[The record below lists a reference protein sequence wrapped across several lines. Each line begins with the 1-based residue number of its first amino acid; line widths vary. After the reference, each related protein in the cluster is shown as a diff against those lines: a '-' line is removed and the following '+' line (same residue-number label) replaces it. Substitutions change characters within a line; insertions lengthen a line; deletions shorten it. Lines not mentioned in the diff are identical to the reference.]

1 MKPLYSS
8 LNPLEI
14 HHLRNLLQSAG
25 IVCRITNERLS
36 TLAGEVP
43 FAECAMRLE
52 LEDEADRDN
61 AEALIRE
68 MARQPER
75 IGPLWIC
82 TRCGEQLE
90 AQFSAC
96 WRCGMEKKLQRK

>member
-1 MKPLYSS
+1 MKPLYTS
-8 LNPLEI
+8 LNLLEI

-25 IVCRITNERLS
+25 IGCRICNERLS

-52 LEDEADRDN
+52 LENEADRDA

-68 MARQPER
+68 ISRRSER
-75 IGPLWIC
+75 SGAVWTC
-82 TRCGEQLE
+82 TRCGERLE
-90 AQFSAC
+90 AQFTAC
-96 WRCGMEKKLQRK
+96 WHCGAEKKLPS